1 MNRLARIITV
11 AVTFALIFALS
22 AAVSSGAELVKY
34 SSYKTGQVTAGPLN
48 ARSSAS
54 TTSSVR
60 GELVKGQQVTIK
72 GYKTNGST
80 KWYYITYNGKAS
92 YISSAYVKTVTRT
105 AYTIYTPAQKAT
117 VTDGPLSVRASAG
130 TSGTLRGFSGLTRV
144 TEKRIKRQ
152 FPMG

>member
-80 KWYYITYNGKAS
+80 KWYYITYNG
-92 YISSAYVKTVTRT
+92 
-105 AYTIYTPAQKAT
+105 IYH
-117 VTDGPLSVRASAG
+117 LY
-130 TSGTLRGFSGLTRV
+130 SGAEGYGYRRSF
-144 TEKRIKRQ
+144 KRQ
-152 FPMG
+152 SLCGDFRHFERNTQKRNFGNT